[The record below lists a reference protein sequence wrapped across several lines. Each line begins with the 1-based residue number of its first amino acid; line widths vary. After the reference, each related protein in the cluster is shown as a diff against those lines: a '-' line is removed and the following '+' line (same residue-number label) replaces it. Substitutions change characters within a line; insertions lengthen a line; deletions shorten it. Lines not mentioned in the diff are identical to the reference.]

1 MKFVERDKRVNKDSR
16 CISIFDP
23 LPLVST
29 SGVVEARNTRFEWQL
44 REGKERERGGEG
56 NFYAAR
62 FYDVQT
68 LHGRL
73 YPWKSRIPWIYA
85 WKCDNHVFNSLAVRN
100 WIINRSLFFSETVSV
115 KYTHFIAV
123 SSTRVINKE
132 RKDSNRAISSFL
144 FKRILSKYLHILISP
159 QNPPSRQ
166 LIE

>member
-1 MKFVERDKRVNKDSR
+1 MKFVERDKQVNKDSR
-16 CISIFDP
+16 CISITPSPSYRRVASSRQETLD
-23 LPLVST
+23 S
-29 SGVVEARNTRFEWQL
+29 SGNCA
-44 REGKERERGGEG
+44 KERSEREEG

-144 FKRILSKYLHILISP
+144 FKRTLSKYLDILISP

>member
-1 MKFVERDKRVNKDSR
+1 MHFYFRPPPPRIDEWRRRGKKHSIRVA
-16 CISIFDP
+16 
-23 LPLVST
+23 T
-29 SGVVEARNTRFEWQL
+29 ARRKGGE
-44 REGKERERGGEG
+44 GEG

-144 FKRILSKYLHILISP
+144 FKRILSKYLHTLIPP

-166 LIE
+166 LIREE